1 MEEWEDDGW
10 GVLESSVEPL
20 RGRPTQ
26 TSELRTPATMSSGAD
41 FFDTFQTTSRTKS
54 KGDDFFE
61 SFGAT
66 ASGSKGRKERS
77 PPPVSPTL
85 FGGKKKEEEEEEGWG
100 DWGGNFSS
108 SSFST
113 RPAQVRAAYSSMYM
127 YMNVINMSCVCI
139 ATKQEGGVNT
149 VSWQGPQAGNKER

>member
-10 GVLESSVEPL
+10 GVLESSVEPP

-26 TSELRTPATMSSGAD
+26 TSELRTATTISSGAD

-61 SFGAT
+61 SFGG
-66 ASGSKGRKERS
+66 SGSKGRKECS

-85 FGGKKKEEEEEEGWG
+85 FGGKKKEEEEGWG
-100 DWGGNFSS
+100 DWGGDFSS
-108 SSFST
+108 SSSST
-113 RPAQVRAAYSSMYM
+113 LSAQVRTAPHLTLL
-127 YMNVINMSCVCI
+127 C
-139 ATKQEGGVNT
+139 T
-149 VSWQGPQAGNKER
+149 

>member
-26 TSELRTPATMSSGAD
+26 TSELRTANTISSGAD
-41 FFDTFQTTSRTKS
+41 FFDTFETTSRTKS

-66 ASGSKGRKERS
+66 ASGSKGRKECS

-85 FGGKKKEEEEEEGWG
+85 FGGRKKEEEEGWG
-100 DWGGNFSS
+100 DWGGEFSS
-108 SSFST
+108 SNIST
-113 RPAQVRAAYSSMYM
+113 RPAQVEQLLTLLYHR
-127 YMNVINMSCVCI
+127 
-139 ATKQEGGVNT
+139 
-149 VSWQGPQAGNKER
+149 

>member
-10 GVLESSVEPL
+10 GVLESSVEPP
-20 RGRPTQ
+20 RGRQTQ
-26 TSELRTPATMSSGAD
+26 TSELRTVTTVSSGAD

-61 SFGAT
+61 SFGTT
-66 ASGSKGRKERS
+66 ASGSKGRKECS

-100 DWGGNFSS
+100 DWGGDFSTSS
-108 SSFST
+108 SST
-113 RPAQVRAAYSSMYM
+113 PPAQVRAAPHLTL
-127 YMNVINMSCVCI
+127 SC
-139 ATKQEGGVNT
+139 T
-149 VSWQGPQAGNKER
+149 